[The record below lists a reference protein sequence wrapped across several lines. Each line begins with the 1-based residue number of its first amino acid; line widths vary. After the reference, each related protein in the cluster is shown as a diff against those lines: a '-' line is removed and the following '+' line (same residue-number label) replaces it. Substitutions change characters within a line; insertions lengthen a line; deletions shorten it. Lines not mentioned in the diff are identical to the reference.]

1 MKTVAECVLRAR
13 RLQLQHTYPDGSTVA
28 SNRTVER
35 SIEPIPTALESPRTK
50 LVYLYFVMAGKGTVD
65 DVHDAL
71 GIKLI
76 SLYPVLETL
85 NEKGL
90 VQRDGSR
97 YVCSTT

>member
-1 MKTVAECVLRAR
+1 M
-13 RLQLQHTYPDGSTVA
+13 QFQHTHSKHGTVE

-35 SIEPIPTALESPRTK
+35 SIEPISSVLESPRTK
-50 LVYLYFVMAGKGTVD
+50 LVYLYLTMAGEGTVD

-85 NEKGL
+85 IDNGL

-97 YVCSTT
+97 YVCSTA